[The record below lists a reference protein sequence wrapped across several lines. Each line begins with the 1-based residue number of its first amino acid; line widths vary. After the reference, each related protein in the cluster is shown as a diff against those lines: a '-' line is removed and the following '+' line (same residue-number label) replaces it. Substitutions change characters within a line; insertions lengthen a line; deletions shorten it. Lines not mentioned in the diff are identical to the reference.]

1 MKRMTFKQTNF
12 SNKVNIRCIHT
23 AFHDSLFILC
33 CFLYHIKVTSLR
45 DSNLL
50 QWTETF
56 KKFDIGGGLSCSHFW
71 VEGLFT
77 TLFLLL
83 HSLLRNRKTLR
94 TLESG
99 HYPIRKWSLSVLY
112 YWHNLILE
120 LQRINTKLFC
130 QSGCCCGSERPP
142 TNQQHQPD
150 LVRSSE
156 RRSNFWPSLEE
167 SWFSRLLRQKVKT
180 LELCYLLLLHL
191 MECSVMITSWGVI
204 MSRTSQVLNISD
216 NHFLARRQKL
226 LKFRLSTKDL
236 GKCNCKI
243 SSFPNFL

>member
-150 LVRSSE
+150 LVRSSDGPIFGHHW
-156 RRSNFWPSLEE
+156 RNHDSHAYF
-167 SWFSRLLRQKVKT
+167 VKKSK
-180 LELCYLLLLHL
+180 HL
-191 MECSVMITSWGVI
+191 
-204 MSRTSQVLNISD
+204 
-216 NHFLARRQKL
+216 
-226 LKFRLSTKDL
+226 
-236 GKCNCKI
+236 
-243 SSFPNFL
+243 SFATFFCFILWSAQWW